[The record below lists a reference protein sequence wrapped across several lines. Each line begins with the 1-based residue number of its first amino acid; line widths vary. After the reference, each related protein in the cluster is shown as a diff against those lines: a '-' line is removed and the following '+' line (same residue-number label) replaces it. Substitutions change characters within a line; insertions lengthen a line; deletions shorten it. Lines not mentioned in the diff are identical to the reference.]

1 MGVPIEIAL
10 PGQAKVDA
18 LAVPLAQPLGDL
30 SGDGARIVDEK
41 LGGRLRKLAASG
53 ELRGERGEA
62 VLLHTDGDLD
72 APRVVAAGLGKR
84 GEVDADALRTAAAA
98 VAQALGRVGGTL
110 CWLLDESLPLP
121 VPDQASAL
129 VEGTILGGYAPGRW
143 KTQEPELRPRPIEK
157 IVLGHFESDELRNAA
172 ERASLVAERTNRARD
187 LANMP
192 PNELNPHTLA
202 EHAQQ
207 LASEHE
213 HLKADVLG
221 PRELDKLEM
230 GALSAVGR
238 GSRNEPRL
246 IVLRYD
252 PPQATRSDLLLGL
265 VGKAITFDA
274 GGISLK
280 SANRME
286 DMKGDMAGGAGTL
299 HGIGAIAALRLP
311 VRALAVLAAAEN
323 LPGGDAF
330 RPGDILRAA
339 NGKTIEIVNTDAEG
353 RLVLADALWYARR
366 EGATHV
372 LDLAT
377 LTGAMELALGDLYAG
392 LFANDDEWRDRI
404 VAAGERSGD
413 LAWPFPLHRRYR
425 RYVDSAFA
433 DMKNGSTLRQGS
445 PVLAAKFLEEFAG
458 EGPWAHIDMAGPG
471 FLERSRG
478 DYYRVPGGT
487 GYGVRLIAELA
498 TGLA

>member
-30 SGDGARIVDEK
+30 AGDGARIVDEK
-41 LGGRLRKLAASG
+41 LGGRLRQLAASG

-62 VLLHTDGDLD
+62 VVLHTNGDLE
-72 APRVVAAGLGKR
+72 APRVVAVGLGKR

-98 VAQALGRVGGTL
+98 AAQALGRVGGTL

-121 VPDQASAL
+121 VAAQASAL
-129 VEGTILGGYAPGRW
+129 VEGTILGGYTPGRW
-143 KTQEPELRPRPIEK
+143 KTQEPDLRPRPIER
-157 IVLGHFESDELRNAA
+157 IVLGHFESEELRQAA

-213 HLKADVLG
+213 HLKAEVLG

-230 GALSAVGR
+230 GALSALGR

-246 IVLRYD
+246 SGGRRRRGPSGGGGGRRRGGAWPGGR
-252 PPQATRSDLLLGL
+252 PPRPERARPGRLLGL

-286 DMKGDMAGGAGTL
+286 AMKGDMAGGAGTL
-299 HGIGAIAALRLP
+299 HGIGA
-311 VRALAVLAAAEN
+311 
-323 LPGGDAF
+323 
-330 RPGDILRAA
+330 
-339 NGKTIEIVNTDAEG
+339 
-353 RLVLADALWYARR
+353 
-366 EGATHV
+366 
-372 LDLAT
+372 
-377 LTGAMELALGDLYAG
+377 
-392 LFANDDEWRDRI
+392 
-404 VAAGERSGD
+404 
-413 LAWPFPLHRRYR
+413 
-425 RYVDSAFA
+425 
-433 DMKNGSTLRQGS
+433 
-445 PVLAAKFLEEFAG
+445 
-458 EGPWAHIDMAGPG
+458 
-471 FLERSRG
+471 
-478 DYYRVPGGT
+478 
-487 GYGVRLIAELA
+487 
-498 TGLA
+498 